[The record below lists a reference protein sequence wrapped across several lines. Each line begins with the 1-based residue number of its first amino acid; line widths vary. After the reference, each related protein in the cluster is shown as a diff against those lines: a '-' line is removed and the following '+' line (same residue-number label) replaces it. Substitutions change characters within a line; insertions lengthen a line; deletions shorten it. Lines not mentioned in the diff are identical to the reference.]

1 MPAEDF
7 RQQQLIQL
15 KEVLTQWFSR
25 DELEDLSFD
34 LGVDYSALGGLSKEG
49 NVRNLIMELSRR
61 GRLPNLIERCDLKK
75 PEIEWDIFSYLYQ
88 EPHPYQPR
96 EIAPIGTPPPPSQ
109 NNSRVLLTLL
119 GVLALV
125 ILTSA
130 GAATYFLTRTVN
142 PTPTSQPAV
151 IQLPIQNTPLA
162 LPVAIRQTPTNVV
175 MTAIPSVDSKTENA
189 TTAPT
194 ILPTQTQLNIVETA
208 TLPSDA
214 SSQTQPPFTVK
225 ITDTYQDA
233 PLQEANIRSG
243 PGLEYGVVARLNANT
258 EITAWAYA
266 YNSTGIPW
274 YLIDIGDGNF
284 GWISGVLVEIDPIPF
299 ENFPVAVTVPPTR
312 TPVPSATPTETPIP
326 TATFIATT
334 QP

>member
-1 MPAEDF
+1 MSAEDF

-15 KEVLTQWFSR
+15 KEILTNWFSR

-49 NVRNLIMELSRR
+49 NVRHLIMELSRR
-61 GRLPNLIERCDLKK
+61 GRLPKLIERCDLKK
-75 PEIEWDIFSYLYQ
+75 PEIEWGIFSYLYQ
-88 EPHPYQPR
+88 EDYNQAPLAAEPPR
-96 EIAPIGTPPPPSQ
+96 Q
-109 NNSRVLLTLL
+109 NNNRLLLTLV
-119 GVLALV
+119 GILALV
-125 ILTSA
+125 ILTAA

-142 PTPTSQPAV
+142 PTPTAQPAI
-151 IQLPIQNTPLA
+151 IQLPIQNTPA
-162 LPVAIRQTPTNVV
+162 AQPISVQPTPTNIVI
-175 MTAIPSVDSKTENA
+175 TAIPSVDSE
-189 TTAPT
+189 TADETIEPT
-194 ILPTQTQLNIVETA
+194 ALPTQTQISIVETA
-208 TLPSDA
+208 TLPSDVA
-214 SSQTQPPFTVK
+214 SQTQAPFTVK

-258 EITAWAYA
+258 EIIVWAYA

-274 YLIDIGDGNF
+274 YLIEIGDGNF

-299 ENFPVAVTVPPTR
+299 ENFPVAATVPPTR
-312 TPVPSATPTETPIP
+312 TPIPTATPTETPIP
-326 TATFIATT
+326 TSTPLPTLPPSATG